1 MAINTQQIV
10 VEVEV
15 DEKDGDAIILWNM
28 TKRINSGELVVRRA
42 ATIYSTV
49 GCWNDVDVTLY
60 SVSKPETGE
69 MWYTALNEKT
79 TRLEDVLHLTM
90 DAAVAAARRLKG
102 LRELYNI
109 WEEGNGP
116 IIKD

>member
-1 MAINTQQIV
+1 MAINMQRL

-15 DEKDGDAIILWNM
+15 AAKDGDAIILWNM

-69 MWYTALNEKT
+69 LWYTALNEKT
-79 TRLEDVLHLTM
+79 TRLEDLTM

-102 LRELYNI
+102 LRELYGI

-116 IIKD
+116 SIKD